1 MVLHQVYQLAF
12 LIFGQCSKL
21 NTLLANGYRTERV
34 FLFNLRV
41 TNELKGDALDVQ
53 LVFGDKDIKGT
64 GPIGRTF
71 IGQVG
76 EGKPSKTDILD
87 LTQMVR
93 FLSDGGECTVYRF
106 ETFLFSAVFVVV
118 IGQF

>member
-41 TNELKGDALDVQ
+41 TNELKGNVLDVQ

-64 GPIGRTF
+64 RPIGRTF

-106 ETFLFSAVFVVV
+106 ETCLFSAVSVVV

>member
-1 MVLHQVYQLAF
+1 MVLHQVCQLAF
-12 LIFGQCSKL
+12 LIFGQFSKL
-21 NTLLANGYRTERV
+21 NTLLAHRYRAERV
-34 FLFNLRV
+34 FLFNQCV
-41 TNELKGDALDVQ
+41 TNELKGDILDVQ

-64 GPIGRTF
+64 RPIDRTF
-71 IGQVG
+71 VGQVG

-87 LTQMVR
+87 LTHMVR
-93 FLSDGGECTVYRF
+93 FLSDGGECAVYRF